1 MSAQKTAKRPRAGG
15 KGIHPAITI
24 GIILLCF
31 AGLFYFGRYM
41 GWWGG
46 AGKATGWTVSITN
59 STSDA
64 LENDEALAYIYRY
77 EKPDAWDQD
86 KFDALTLSVF
96 TLDKV
101 LEHGETYTPA
111 LSTYVYIMIVNGS
124 GYNQQQYYMN
134 PVALGTVAIQ
144 MLPTPTAAY
153 INGLSTKGGA
163 TLNQTNDN
171 NWRIFIQNVDADY
184 EISDNYGYRTTL
196 RYDSMDA
203 MENILDYTTYNV
215 IEWDTNSTTMTTSD
229 IKIVGA
235 QPLIRI
241 AGDKVQF
248 CFTEDF
254 SGMLYKDFQIGSGL
268 GGDFEIEGIDFKHG
282 LLSSLSSID
291 TAV

>member
-1 MSAQKTAKRPRAGG
+1 MSIYR
-15 KGIHPAITI
+15 
-24 GIILLCF
+24 CN
-31 AGLFYFGRYM
+31 GRYAPTTSSTVRQNSRC
-41 GWWGG
+41 GG
-46 AGKATGWTVSITN
+46 RGYNARA
-59 STSDA
+59 A
-64 LENDEALAYIYRY
+64 
-77 EKPDAWDQD
+77 
-86 KFDALTLSVF
+86 LSVF

-134 PVALGTVAIQ
+134 PIALGEVAIQ

-163 TLNQTNDN
+163 TLNQTDDS

-229 IKIVGA
+229 KIEA
-235 QPLIRI
+235 KRSRI
-241 AGDKVQF
+241 
-248 CFTEDF
+248 
-254 SGMLYKDFQIGSGL
+254 
-268 GGDFEIEGIDFKHG
+268 KHG
-282 LLSSLSSID
+282 LDNFFIQKKRE
-291 TAV
+291 